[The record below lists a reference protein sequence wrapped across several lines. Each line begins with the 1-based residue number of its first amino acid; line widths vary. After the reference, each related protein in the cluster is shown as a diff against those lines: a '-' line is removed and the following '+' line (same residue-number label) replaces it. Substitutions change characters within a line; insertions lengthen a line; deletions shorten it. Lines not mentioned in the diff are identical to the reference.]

1 MSADLSQG
9 SPLANALN
17 EAIQLKIADLGWAS
31 AGAEGAA
38 MSEYFVLML
47 ANGKTAADISAE
59 ISGDLLGLGP
69 EDQTA
74 PAFAQWLVDQHH
86 TLVAQMSA
94 AAAPAPNGQGAMME
108 QDESMDAGFDA
119 HMDAMTDGSAT
130 ELNAYVAPPSFP
142 VAGPHQFK
150 HANLSQTYRS
160 QSHARRPLSRHG

>member
-9 SPLANALN
+9 SLLANALN

-69 EDQTA
+69 EDQSA
-74 PAFAQWLVDQHH
+74 PDFAQWLVEQYQ
-86 TLVAQMSA
+86 TLAAQMSA
-94 AAAPAPNGQGAMME
+94 AAGPAPNGQGAME

-119 HMDAMTDGSAT
+119 PMDAMTDGSAT
-130 ELNAYVAPPSFP
+130 ELNAYVAPSRRRTLSVP
-142 VAGPHQFK
+142 VC
-150 HANLSQTYRS
+150 
-160 QSHARRPLSRHG
+160 

>member
-69 EDQTA
+69 EDQSA

-86 TLVAQMSA
+86 TLAAQMSAA

-130 ELNAYVAPPSFP
+130 ELNAYVVPVPVPPS
-142 VAGPHQFK
+142 H
-150 HANLSQTYRS
+150 
-160 QSHARRPLSRHG
+160 RRTPSVQAC